1 MRMASI
7 KSAAKAFFSATEA
20 FLREEKVLLSVAA
33 RGGVTPG
40 FFRNVGV
47 KVARFGVTK
56 CLRHLLLGLGGLNL

>member
-33 RGGVTPG
+33 RGGVTDCASSVMSASRLRG
-40 FFRNVGV
+40 SASRN
-47 KVARFGVTK
+47 ACATF
-56 CLRHLLLGLGGLNL
+56 CSALED